1 MQGEILSPLN
11 PLKGDCIPLTPCF
24 GAGIVLFV
32 EKRELIRVPR
42 KRDKSVTVR
51 VTEEE
56 YKLYKL
62 LQAESGLSSN
72 EYGLRCLLNKK
83 IIVLD
88 GFKDLAEQIKKVGV
102 NVNQIAK
109 GVNSGV
115 GVSKVI
121 ISEVQRELNE
131 VWRSLSVFL
140 QKVR

>member
-1 MQGEILSPLN
+1 M
-11 PLKGDCIPLTPCF
+11 
-24 GAGIVLFV
+24 
-32 EKRELIRVPR
+32 PR